1 MVYSSSPHP
10 HHLKGPEGTGCS
22 LSISDAQHSPLQQAL
37 TFNHKNKK
45 KVILNWAK
53 DPFSIISSF
62 SRVPENFPFFLFL
75 KRYDFLPFCHWMVNP
90 KSDLIPIALALQL
103 VHSQFNYLIISP
115 LVYTSNLYSRLEGQT
130 IRIKETLGVNFSHV
144 NRYK

>member
-1 MVYSSSPHP
+1 
-10 HHLKGPEGTGCS
+10 
-22 LSISDAQHSPLQQAL
+22 
-37 TFNHKNKK
+37 
-45 KVILNWAK
+45 
-53 DPFSIISSF
+53 
-62 SRVPENFPFFLFL
+62 
-75 KRYDFLPFCHWMVNP
+75 MVNP
-90 KSDLIPIALALQL
+90 KSDLIPVALALQL